1 MDEIVC
7 AAMRKWPNVPHCYG
21 WLNLD
26 MAGRWRVG
34 AWPGE
39 IIHHTGLNAFIGRN
53 YLRLE
58 DGSYI
63 FQNGPQRVYVRLEY
77 TPYVYRLA
85 DASGARFVAHS
96 GETVE
101 RVDAWLTDEAGH
113 VLLLTPLGIGVL
125 DGRDLSAW
133 LAAAEE
139 RGGLPMLEPVES
151 ELLARRFGFTANP
164 YPSQGEGINPVKTAP
179 APRA

>member
-1 MDEIVC
+1 MDDIVK

-21 WLNLD
+21 WLGLD

-39 IIHHTGLNAFIGRN
+39 PIHHAGLNAFIGRN
-53 YLRLE
+53 YLQLD

-85 DASGARFVAHS
+85 DASGQRFVAHT
-96 GETVE
+96 GEPVE
-101 RVDAWLTDEAGH
+101 RVDAWFTDESGH
-113 VLLLTPLGIGVL
+113 VLLLTSLGIGVL

-133 LAAAEE
+133 SAAAEL
-139 RGGLPMLEPVES
+139 RGGLPVLELVE
-151 ELLARRFGFTANP
+151 ANQVAQRFGFNP
-164 YPSQGEGINPVKTAP
+164 LPQAST
-179 APRA
+179 

>member
-1 MDEIVC
+1 MDEIVK

-39 IIHHTGLNAFIGRN
+39 VVQHAGLNAFIGRN
-53 YLRLE
+53 YVRTK

-85 DASGARFVAHS
+85 DASAKRYVTHT
-96 GETVE
+96 GEE
-101 RVDAWLTDEAGH
+101 VDDILEWFSDEAGH
-113 VLLLTPLGIGVL
+113 VLLKTTTHGIGVL

-133 LAAAEE
+133 VQAQQA
-139 RGGLPMLEPVES
+139 RGGLP
-151 ELLARRFGFTANP
+151 RFTKIQSTQVAKQFHYVANP
-164 YPSQGEGINPVKTAP
+164 QPAAP
-179 APRA
+179 

>member
-1 MDEIVC
+1 MDEIVK

-26 MAGRWRVG
+26 MAGRWRIG

-39 IIHHTGLNAFIGRN
+39 VIHHAGLNAFINRN
-53 YLRLE
+53 YVRTK

-85 DASGARFVAHS
+85 DATGRQLVTHT
-96 GETVE
+96 GEPVE
-101 RVDAWLTDEAGH
+101 DVLAWFSDEAGH
-113 VLLLTPLGIGVL
+113 VLVHTLIGIGVL

-133 LAAAEE
+133 VQAHQA
-139 RGGLPMLEPVES
+139 RSGLPQLKPIQSAQVAKKFQYVPQPQ
-151 ELLARRFGFTANP
+151 LPTPG
-164 YPSQGEGINPVKTAP
+164 
-179 APRA
+179 

>member
-1 MDEIVC
+1 MDEIVR

-21 WLNLD
+21 WLNVD

-39 IIHHTGLNAFIGRN
+39 VIHHAGLNAFIGRN
-53 YLRLE
+53 YLRFD

-85 DASGARFVAHS
+85 DATGQRFVAHT
-96 GETVE
+96 GQAVE
-101 RVDAWLTDEAGH
+101 RVDAWFTDEHGH

-133 LAAAEE
+133 TVACEALGDMPE
-139 RGGLPMLEPVES
+139 LELIES
-151 ELLARRFGFTANP
+151 STVAKRFGFIP
-164 YPSQGEGINPVKTAP
+164 SPSQVEGTKLTTSLES
-179 APRA
+179 RA

>member
-1 MDEIVC
+1 MDEIVR

-21 WLNLD
+21 WLALD

-39 IIHHTGLNAFIGRN
+39 PIHHAGLNAFIGRN
-53 YLRLE
+53 YMRVD

-85 DASGARFVAHS
+85 DASGTRFVAHT
-96 GETVE
+96 GEEVS
-101 RVDAWLTDEAGH
+101 RIDQWFCDEAGH
-113 VLLLTPLGIGVL
+113 VLMLTPLGIGVL

-133 LAAAEE
+133 TAAAEA
-139 RGGLPMLEPVES
+139 RGALPALTQIDS
-151 ELLARRFGFTANP
+151 AQLSQRFGFIAQP
-164 YPSQGEGINPVKTAP
+164 VAPSH
-179 APRA
+179 

>member
-1 MDEIVC
+1 MDDIVR

-21 WLNLD
+21 WLALD

-39 IIHHTGLNAFIGRN
+39 IIHHAGLNAFISRN
-53 YLRLE
+53 YLRAE

-85 DASGARFVAHS
+85 DGAGERFVAHT
-96 GETVE
+96 GEPVD
-101 RVDAWLTDEAGH
+101 RVDAWFADEHGH
-113 VLLLTPLGIGVL
+113 VLLLTRLGIGVL

-133 LAAAEE
+133 TAAREAA
-139 RGGLPMLEPVES
+139 GGLPKFES
-151 ELLARRFGFTANP
+151 IKSCSVAEQFNFIAVPL
-164 YPSQGEGINPVKTAP
+164 QEE
-179 APRA
+179 RAQPL